1 MNAREREVARDEL
14 LHRAETETLLMGI
27 LNATPDSF
35 SDGGQFLDTASAVTH
50 AGRMISEGAAI
61 IDVGGE
67 STRPGAEPV
76 TEEDER
82 ARTISLVSELV
93 ERRMGPVSIDTYKSA
108 IANEAAEAG
117 AVIINDVWGMT
128 RDPDMAAAVASTG
141 SAVVITYNRGQAD
154 QNINLVDD
162 IVDFIEQRFRE
173 AEGAGIPRDHIWL
186 DPGVGFSKTLE
197 QNIDALRRLDVFLDF
212 GCPVLVGVSRKSLI
226 GLTLDRSV
234 DDRLAG
240 TIGAHLSAVKAGAN
254 IIRVH
259 DVQEHADAL
268 KMYAILD
275 GNDRG

>member
-1 MNAREREVARDEL
+1 MNVREREIARDEL

-35 SDGGQFLDTASAVTH
+35 SDGGQFLDTAAAVAH
-50 AGRMISEGAAI
+50 ASRMISEGAAI

-82 ARTISLVSELV
+82 TRTISLVSELV
-93 ERRMGPVSIDTYKSA
+93 EMRMGPVSIDTYKSA
-108 IANEAAEAG
+108 IAKEAAEVG
-117 AVIINDVWGMT
+117 AVLINDVWGMT
-128 RDPDMAAAVASTG
+128 RDPNMAAAVASTG
-141 SAVVITYNRGQAD
+141 SAVVITYNRGHAD
-154 QNINLVDD
+154 ENINLVDD
-162 IVDFIEQRFRE
+162 IVDFIEERFRE
-173 AEGAGIPRDHIWL
+173 TESAGIPRDHIWL

-212 GCPVLVGVSRKSLI
+212 GRPVLVGVSRKSLI

-268 KMYAILD
+268 TMYAILD
-275 GNDRG
+275 GINRG